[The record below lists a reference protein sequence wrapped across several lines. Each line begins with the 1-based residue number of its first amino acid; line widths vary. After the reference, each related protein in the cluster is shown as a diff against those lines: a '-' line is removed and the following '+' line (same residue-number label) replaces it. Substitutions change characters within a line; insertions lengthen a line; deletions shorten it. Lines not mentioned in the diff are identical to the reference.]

1 MKMTMAVVAGM
12 EMVARML
19 AATKRQQQ
27 QQNYGIDNGSNR
39 DGDDGRDDD
48 CNRDDVGNG
57 DKGGG
62 NRDDRDKKFEDD
74 NGSDGDMMVTEIVA
88 TMLAASKRQ

>member
-1 MKMTMAVVAGM
+1 MKMTMAVVVGM

-27 QQNYGIDNGSNR
+27 QRNYKIDNGSNR
-39 DGDDGRDDD
+39 YGDDSRDDN

-57 DKGGG
+57 DKGSG
-62 NRDDRDKKFEDD
+62 NRDDCKNNFEDD
-74 NGSDGDMMVTEIVA
+74 NGSDGDMMVMDIVV
-88 TMLAASKRQ
+88 TMLAASK